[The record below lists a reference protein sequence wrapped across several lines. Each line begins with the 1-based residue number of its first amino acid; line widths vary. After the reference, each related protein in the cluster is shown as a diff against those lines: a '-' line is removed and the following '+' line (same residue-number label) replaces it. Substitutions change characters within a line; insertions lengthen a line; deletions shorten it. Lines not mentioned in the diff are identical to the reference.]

1 MYELY
6 LNRLIDDEERSK
18 EFLQELR
25 NNNQMVTFL
34 WEDSDYPFKDK
45 LIETAKRAYEEN
57 SIEGIY
63 TRVEAVKNHWERPWE
78 SLRCGEYSF
87 KTRLGMRGYWKKWFT
102 KELPLKL
109 GLIII
114 LGYTAFML
122 ALCLIMSIFMP
133 FENTLPFIF
142 LLESWLLSVI
152 ALMLVHPAFFENVE
166 LTAFYDI
173 ALLLIYNWANNKF
186 DDTAITIPLMLMVF
200 GAIYTFQTYR
210 EQKKLAEYKPYTGY
224 YYFH

>member
-63 TRVEAVKNHWERPWE
+63 TRVESVKNHWEHPWE
-78 SLRCGEYSF
+78 TMKCGEYSF
-87 KTRLGMRGYWKKWFT
+87 KMRLGMSGYWKKWI
-102 KELPLKL
+102 KEFPWKL

-114 LGYTAFML
+114 SVYTVLLGVMCF
-122 ALCLIMSIFMP
+122 IMSIVMPIKSAFVFMGAM
-133 FENTLPFIF
+133 EVC
-142 LLESWLLSVI
+142 LLSIIV
-152 ALMLVHPAFFENVE
+152 LMLVHPAFFENVE

-186 DDTAITIPLMLMVF
+186 DDTAITIPLMFVAF